1 MSENVYAAPSS
12 KVELSTKQCGECGET
27 INKKAV
33 VCPKCGVAQKQ
44 AVSKVALLLITFFL
58 GGLGGHKFYLKKPWW
73 GVLYLL
79 FFWTYI
85 PTLAALI
92 EFVIYA
98 CTSEERLNEK
108 YESGGG
114 STVVIAV
121 VAAFVM
127 IAVIGILAAI
137 AIPQYHEYTVRA
149 KAAQAMQS
157 ANELRMEVEQF
168 AVKNGRLPNPGE
180 IPSDARSVPNVASI
194 LLAPDNT
201 IVVRFLPNLSP
212 IGDKTIEIKPSV
224 TNGNLSWTCSGG
236 TAEPR
241 FRPPSCRQ

>member
-1 MSENVYAAPSS
+1 MSENVYAAPTSN
-12 KVELSTKQCGECGET
+12 VELATKQCTECGEN

-33 VCPKCGVAQKQ
+33 ICPKCGVAQKQ

-73 GVLYLL
+73 GVLYLV

-121 VAAFVM
+121 VVGVVGIAF
-127 IAVIGILAAI
+127 IGILAAI
-137 AIPQYHEYTVRA
+137 AIPQYAEYTNRA
-149 KAAQAMQS
+149 KAAS
-157 ANELRMEVEQF
+157 AIQGAETLRSDLEQYI
-168 AVKNGRLPNPGE
+168 VKNGRLPGPGE
-180 IPSDARSVPNVASI
+180 FSAQAQTVPNVATI
-194 LLAPDNT
+194 QLADRSV
-201 IVVRFLPNLSP
+201 IVVRFLSGQGAL
-212 IGDKTIEIKPSV
+212 GEKTIEIAPV
-224 TNGNLSWTCSGG
+224 IANGQLTWNCSGG
-236 TAEPR
+236 SLEPR
-241 FRPPSCRQ
+241 YRPVKCRQ